1 MKLPF
6 VRRPLYTLAEVHQ
19 YVRDIEVME
28 KIAKND
34 ADKDSYKEYQR
45 LIGVMR
51 EVLERLLEN
60 V

>member
-28 KIAKND
+28 KIAKNET
-34 ADKDSYKEYQR
+34 DKDSYKEYQR
-45 LIGVMR
+45 LIGAMR